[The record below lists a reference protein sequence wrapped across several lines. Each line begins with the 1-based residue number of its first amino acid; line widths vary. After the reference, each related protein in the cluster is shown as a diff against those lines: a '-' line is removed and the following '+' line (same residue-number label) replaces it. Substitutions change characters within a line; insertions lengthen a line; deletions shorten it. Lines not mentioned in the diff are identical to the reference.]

1 MKDSFLYPI
10 IFMLITVLIFTGI
23 LAVMYRLSQGKIQ
36 AHIDDSYNR
45 KVLITLAGVI
55 SEKTGIAEDE
65 IIAAYPDSYDNY
77 IVPIEEEGF
86 ERNVFAAEVNG
97 EILGY
102 AFEIAGNGLWGSMS
116 ALVSLNTQLDTI
128 LELRLVSQM
137 ETPGLGA
144 RIEEDW
150 FLSQFKD
157 RLFVYNPMSESDVS
171 KKYEFIAETQTP
183 KDDSELR
190 GVTGATI
197 TSGAVLQMLKD
208 EITYIYNAFER
219 EEQL

>member
-10 IFMLITVLIFTGI
+10 IFMLITVLIFVGI
-23 LAVMYRLSQGKIQ
+23 LAVMYRLSEGKIE
-36 AHIDDSYNR
+36 AHQIDSYNR

-55 SEKTGIAEDE
+55 AEKTGVSADE
-65 IIAAYPDSYDNY
+65 IIALYPESYEDY
-77 IVPIEEEGF
+77 ITVITQDGF
-86 ERNVFAAEVNG
+86 ERNVYAALVDGEV
-97 EILGY
+97 LGY

-116 ALVSLNTQLDTI
+116 ALVSMNTALDTI
-128 LELRLVSQM
+128 LELRMVEQM

-157 RLFVYNPMSESDVS
+157 RLFVFNPESKSDVS
-171 KKYEFIAETQTP
+171 KVYEFIAETQTP
-183 KDDSELR
+183 EDDAQLR
-190 GVTGATI
+190 KVTGATI
-197 TSGAVLQMLKD
+197 TSSAVLQMLKD

-219 EEQL
+219 EE